1 MQHLYICLI
10 SWGWLAFAHPFFLS
24 LTEIRYNESS
34 QKLEIAEKIFWDDL
48 EVSLAKFHNT
58 SIDVLNPKDKKL
70 LDKQIT
76 EYLLA
81 HNKVW
86 VNNAPVKLNVL
97 GYEVEEEAIWFYLE
111 SEPTQFENS
120 IKVENTVLLS
130 DHDSQQNIVHV
141 YVEGN
146 SPKSMLL
153 RKDHESEILEF

>member
-1 MQHLYICLI
+1 MLNTKY
-10 SWGWLAFAHPFFLS
+10 
-24 LTEIRYNESS
+24 
-34 QKLEIAEKIFWDDL
+34 KI
-48 EVSLAKFHNT
+48 
-58 SIDVLNPKDKKL
+58 L

-76 EYLLA
+76 EYLLTN
-81 HNKVW
+81 NKIW
-86 VNNAPVKLNVL
+86 VNKEPVKVNLL

-111 SEPTQFENS
+111 SEATKFENS